1 MSLEQAW
8 ILKRASLTP
17 TKLALIN
24 LETNEQWTYE
34 QLTNEIAKWCH
45 FFEHEHLQAGDRIAV
60 LARNHIHL
68 VAILFACGLRGL
80 IYVPLNWR
88 LSPEELTG
96 ILADATPSFL
106 IYDEE
111 MQCPITF
118 EKMQS
123 TQFHSETTASPNIR
137 LMDLNDPWLMIY
149 TGGTTGKAK
158 GVVLSY
164 NSINWN
170 AINTIISWGLSEND
184 CTLNYMPMFHTGG
197 INALCMPLLMAG
209 GTVIIGD
216 KFDAEKALTAINH
229 YKTTISL
236 FVPTMYQ
243 AMIATSYFKENSFPT
258 VNVFLSG
265 GAPCPLPIYEAF
277 FKKGLY
283 FKEGYGLTEAGPNN
297 FYISREDAYVKKG
310 AVGKSMQFNEVKIV
324 NKAGNTCEPNEI
336 GELLV
341 KGKHMFMF
349 YWNNPY
355 ETAQSIQNGWL
366 KTGDL
371 AKMDH
376 DGYYYI
382 VGRKKEM
389 IICGGE
395 NVYPKEVEQCIL
407 RHSLVKEVAVI
418 GAPDAYWGEV
428 VLAFIVCHHQTKAI
442 LEEIALLC
450 KTHLGSYKMPKKIL
464 FIDEL
469 PKTIVGKIDKQAL
482 HLEFE
487 GRVDQHINGL

>member
-1 MSLEQAW
+1 MYTEQAW
-8 ILKRASLTP
+8 IIKRASLTP

-24 LETNEQWTYE
+24 LETNEQWTYQ
-34 QLTNEIAKWCH
+34 QLASEIAKWCH
-45 FFEHEHLQAGDRIAV
+45 FFEQQNLQAGDRVAV
-60 LARNHIHL
+60 FARNHIHL
-68 VAILFACGLRGL
+68 FAILFACGLRGL

-88 LSPEELTG
+88 LSTEELTD
-96 ILADATPSFL
+96 ILEDATPSYL

-111 MQCPITF
+111 MQCPILL
-118 EKMQS
+118 KNMQS
-123 TQFHSETTASPNIR
+123 TKFQSEITAPPTIR
-137 LMDLNDPWLMIY
+137 SMDLDDSWLMIY

-197 INALCMPLLMAG
+197 INALCIPLLMAG

-216 KFDAEKALTAINH
+216 KFDAENTLMAINH
-229 YKTTISL
+229 YHTTISL

-243 AMIATSYFKENSFPT
+243 AMIATNYFKENTFPT
-258 VNVFLSG
+258 VKVFLSG

-277 FKKGLY
+277 STKGLY

-297 FYISREDAYVKKG
+297 FYISKEVAYVKKG
-310 AVGKSMQFNEVKIV
+310 SVGKSMQFNEVKIV
-324 NKAGNTCEPNEI
+324 NKVGETCEPNQI

-341 KGKHMFMF
+341 KGKHMFRF
-349 YWNNPY
+349 YWNNPH

-371 AKMDH
+371 AKMDR

-395 NVYPKEVEQCIL
+395 NVYPQEVEQCIL
-407 RHSLVKEVAVI
+407 RHPFVTEVAVI

-428 VLAFIVCHHQTKAI
+428 ILAFIVSQHQTKAI
-442 LEEIALLC
+442 LEEIELLC
-450 KTHLGSYKMPKKIL
+450 KTHLGRYKIPKTIFYL
-464 FIDEL
+464 DEL
-469 PKTIVGKIDKQAL
+469 PKTVVGKIDKQAL
-482 HLEFE
+482 LLKFKDKL
-487 GRVDQHINGL
+487 DQAINGL

>member
-1 MSLEQAW
+1 MNVEQAW

-17 TKLALIN
+17 TKIALVN
-24 LETNEQWTYE
+24 LETKEQWTYQ
-34 QLTNEIAKWCH
+34 QLANEIAKWCH
-45 FFEHEHLQAGDRIAV
+45 FFDNQNLQAGNRVAV
-60 LARNHIHL
+60 FARNNIHL
-68 VAILFACGLRGL
+68 FAILFACGLRGL

-88 LSPEELTG
+88 MSTEELNH
-96 ILADATPSFL
+96 ILADATPSYL

-111 MQCPITF
+111 MHCPITL

-123 TQFHSETTASPNIR
+123 TRFHSETTSSPNIHP
-137 LMDLNDPWLMIY
+137 MDLNDPWLMIY

-158 GVVLSY
+158 GVVLSF

-170 AINTIISWGLSEND
+170 AINTIISWGLSKND

-197 INALCMPLLMAG
+197 INALCIPLLMAG

-216 KFDAEKALTAINH
+216 KFEAENALTAINH
-229 YKTTISL
+229 YRTTISL

-243 AMIATSYFKENSFPT
+243 AMIATSYFKENTFPT
-258 VNVFLSG
+258 VKVFLSG
-265 GAPCPLPIYEAF
+265 GAPCPHPIYDAF
-277 FKKGLY
+277 FNKGLY

-297 FYISREDAYVKKG
+297 FYIAREDAYLKKG

-324 NKAGNTCEPNEI
+324 NRAGSTCLPNEV

-341 KGKHMFMF
+341 KGNHMFMF
-349 YWNNPY
+349 YWNNPH
-355 ETAQSIQNGWL
+355 ETTQTIQNGWL

-371 AKMDH
+371 AKMDS

-382 VGRKKEM
+382 VGRKKEL
-389 IICGGE
+389 IISGGE
-395 NVYPKEVEQCIL
+395 NVYPQEVEQCIL
-407 RHSLVKEVAVI
+407 RHPLVTEVAVI
-418 GAPDAYWGEV
+418 GAPDDYWGEV
-428 VLAFIVCHHQTKAI
+428 VIAFIVCNHQKKGI
-442 LEEIALLC
+442 LEEVESLC
-450 KTHLGSYKMPKKIL
+450 MTHLGRYKMPKKII

-482 HLEFE
+482 HAK
-487 GRVDQHINGL
+487 I